1 MSLIDEFKKLSSG
14 KRTETK
20 TPIPTASVI
29 SSYTTYDQILEIKY
43 QYEVGQL
50 FYTSVTNTF
59 YRSYLANDEVLV
71 QSITDYKRET
81 VSVGNGQ
88 YEYNYYYLTYTQE
101 QDELTPYLTVL
112 LNQNRVN
119 TSLLGIGNSPAI
131 NKYIQRAILA

>member
-1 MSLIDEFKKLSSG
+1 M
-14 KRTETK
+14 
-20 TPIPTASVI
+20 
-29 SSYTTYDQILEIKY
+29 
-43 QYEVGQL
+43 
-50 FYTSVTNTF
+50 TNTF

-71 QSITDYKRET
+71 QSIINYKRET
-81 VSVGNGQ
+81 VSVGSEQ

-119 TSLLGIGNSPAI
+119 TSLLGIGNSPAV